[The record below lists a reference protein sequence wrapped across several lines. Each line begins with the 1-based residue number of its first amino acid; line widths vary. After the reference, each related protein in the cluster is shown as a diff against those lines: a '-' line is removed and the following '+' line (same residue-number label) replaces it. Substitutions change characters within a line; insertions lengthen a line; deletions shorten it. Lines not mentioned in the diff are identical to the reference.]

1 MKKYE
6 HLIYSAVGL
15 IALVLL
21 LVAVNFL
28 VSRVPARADLTEGDI
43 YTLSPG
49 TRKILRELQAPVKV
63 KLYVSQGESVP
74 VQLRGFAQRVEDLV
88 REF

>member
-6 HLIYSAVGL
+6 HFVYSAIGL
-15 IALVLL
+15 VALLLL

-28 VSRVPARADLTEGDI
+28 ISRVPARVDLTEGDI

-49 TRKILRELQAPVKV
+49 TRKILQNLQAPVK
-63 KLYVSQGESVP
+63 SCCGSMPSSCAASSSSESG
-74 VQLRGFAQRVEDLV
+74 LGL
-88 REF
+88 